1 VPRTQDSSDKSEGS
15 WGGGLQHG
23 KNKPLFQTLHFF
35 GANSGV
41 RQMPT
46 HYISVSAVLPA
57 EVSKHMLIKLLAV
70 AKKKENIQLKI
81 QSSK

>member
-1 VPRTQDSSDKSEGS
+1 
-15 WGGGLQHG
+15 
-23 KNKPLFQTLHFF
+23 
-35 GANSGV
+35 
-41 RQMPT
+41 MPT

-57 EVSKHMLIKLLAV
+57 ELSKHMLIKLLAV